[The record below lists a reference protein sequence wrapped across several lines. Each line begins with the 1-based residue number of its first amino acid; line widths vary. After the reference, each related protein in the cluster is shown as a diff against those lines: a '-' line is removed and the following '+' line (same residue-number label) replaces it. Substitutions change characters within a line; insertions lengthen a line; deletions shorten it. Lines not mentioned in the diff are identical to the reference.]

1 MRSLISY
8 LSAGALIVL
17 ALDFIAPPIGFRLP
31 VKAWPAMEQGALM
44 QSVDRSHK
52 ADRLVPP
59 AALAKRPS
67 VTKPATV
74 LVGCDPAFS
83 PLSASARA
91 NNFPGRCVA

>member
-1 MRSLISY
+1 MRNLISY

-31 VKAWPAMEQGALM
+31 VKAWPAVEQGAVM
-44 QSVDRSHK
+44 QSVDRSNK
-52 ADRLVPP
+52 ADRLVP
-59 AALAKRPS
+59 AIAKRPT